1 MENRAYALAAGF
13 FTVMLVTA
21 TALAFWW
28 FEGRTDATRDYVVVT
43 QQNVN
48 GLSSQAQ
55 VRFRGI
61 RVGKVYAL
69 HIDPAEPRNILIYI
83 RIKDEVPVTRGTVA
97 KLGYQ
102 GVTGIAHLALEDTGR
117 DTRPLVGP
125 DGAPPRIAMIPSLI
139 EEIGDTGAATLRQ
152 VRDLVAS
159 LNQLVGAENRRNVAR
174 TLDNVEALSAELRP
188 AVAGL
193 QRLVAQAEKAASDDN
208 VARIGATLAHTEAST
223 REAAATVA
231 ELRRLALGLQ
241 ALAAK
246 LDRSVEESAPRLQDL
261 SAEAAA
267 NARQL
272 NRVLQLLE
280 RSPQSVVFGPP
291 PGAPG
296 PGEPGFVAPAKGQP

>member
-13 FTVMLVTA
+13 FTVILVTA

-28 FEGRTDATRDYVVVT
+28 FEGRTDAMRDYVVVT

-61 RVGKVYAL
+61 RVGKVYAV
-69 HIDPAEPRNILIYI
+69 HIDPADPRNILILI

-117 DTRPLVGP
+117 DPRPLA
-125 DGAPPRIAMIPSLI
+125 GAGDPPPRIAMIPSLL
-139 EEIGDTGAATLRQ
+139 EEIGDAGTATLRQ

-159 LNQLVGAENRRNVAR
+159 LNQLLGAENRRNVAK
-174 TLDNVEALSAELRP
+174 TLDNIESLSAEMRP

-193 QRLVAQAEKAASDDN
+193 PKLVAQLEKAASDEN
-208 VARIGATLAHTEAST
+208 VARLSATLDHTAESTRQAAATLA
-223 REAAATVA
+223 
-231 ELRRLALGLQ
+231 ELRKLTIGLET
-241 ALAAK
+241 LAAK
-246 LDRSVEESAPRLQDL
+246 LDRGVEEGAPRLQEL
-261 SAEAAA
+261 STEAAA
-267 NARQL
+267 NSRQL

-291 PGAPG
+291 PMPPG
-296 PGEPGFVAPAKGQP
+296 PGEAGFAPAVKGQP